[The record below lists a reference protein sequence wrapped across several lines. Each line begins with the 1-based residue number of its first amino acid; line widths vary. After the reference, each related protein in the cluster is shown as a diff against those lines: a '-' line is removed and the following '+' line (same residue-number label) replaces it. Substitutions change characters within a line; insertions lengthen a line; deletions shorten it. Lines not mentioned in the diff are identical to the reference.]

1 MLSTAESVAV
11 VQPSSSPSAGS
22 RRPMHNSNNK
32 RKHSHDS
39 SDSSGDEY
47 DASSVVDQVQKRK
60 RLESLKQ
67 AKKAKLST
75 QQQPSKK
82 FKTDAFAKSLPP
94 RTARAAANGSTKA
107 GFRYNE
113 QPFVADEF
121 DCASYFEMVT
131 ARECSMSIQEES
143 EDFCF
148 ICKDGGEL
156 IECDWAVH
164 GRDGHRCPKVYHEGT
179 FELCYFS
186 KVDKLCSR
194 SPIFSRVLT
203 DMVCIQHVWGTR
215 CQRTLC
221 GSVLATD
228 ANCAVFLPSS
238 RVASV
243 SLRTARY
250 VPVIS
255 RCNRVCTRLLRLSG

>member
-11 VQPSSSPSAGS
+11 VQPSSSPSVDS
-22 RRPMHNSNNK
+22 RCPMHSNNK

-47 DASSVVDQVQKRK
+47 DASSVVDQVQKHR

-94 RTARAAANGSTKA
+94 RSTRAAVYSSTKV

-131 ARECSMSIQEES
+131 ARERSMSYARRVRGLLLHLQRRRR
-143 EDFCF
+143 
-148 ICKDGGEL
+148 
-156 IECDWAVH
+156 A
-164 GRDGHRCPKVYHEGT
+164 HRV
-179 FELCYFS
+179 
-186 KVDKLCSR
+186 
-194 SPIFSRVLT
+194 
-203 DMVCIQHVWGTR
+203 
-215 CQRTLC
+215 
-221 GSVLATD
+221 
-228 ANCAVFLPSS
+228 
-238 RVASV
+238 
-243 SLRTARY
+243 
-250 VPVIS
+250 
-255 RCNRVCTRLLRLSG
+255 